1 MQQISDSILLTI
13 AGTSVGLFA
22 FLSEIS
28 ARKRFVPQWL
38 SRKVLHTFSVGLCGL
53 MPFLLKDLNALFWIV
68 LAAEILLLV
77 LVGRGIL
84 FKEDSGR
91 KSWGIALFPLP
102 FLFLIWQFPMHPWL
116 IAIPMIVLALSDSA
130 AAIFGK
136 LFSKKQFNLTGDPK
150 SLVGSAAFFVTT
162 CAILLLIPKLISVPH
177 AFREDLFLLFIPL
190 FSFLVTLSEAMGSK
204 GTDNLFVPVSVSLLL
219 QLFYTWDLDWITL
232 MVLPILGLFFLWSTV
247 RFKLLDL
254 SGAVSA
260 VLLGS
265 TVVLFSGWI
274 WIFPLA
280 FFLFSSSLL
289 SRIPGF
295 RKSGIAAKEGKP
307 RDWKQ
312 VLCNGGLY
320 GVLSTVYSL
329 LPTFYQGDLQ
339 FLMLVSMAVATSD
352 TWASEIGVGMKG
364 KVVDLLNWK
373 KVESGISG
381 GISFAGTVGGLLG
394 SASIAVFFL
403 LMMPKAHNSTFLFLI
418 VLFLGFLGMLI
429 DSLLGAWLQGR
440 YISESGKILD
450 DQQENA
456 RIIKGFRF
464 ISNDLVNLI
473 SQIIIVL
480 ICFRGIW
487 FIKTF

>member
-1 MQQISDSILLTI
+1 MQQLSDLDLLTA
-13 AGTSVGLFA
+13 AGALVGVVA
-22 FLSEIS
+22 FLSEVI
-28 ARKRFVPQWL
+28 ARKQIIPQWL
-38 SRKVLHTFSVGLCGL
+38 SRKILHTFSVGLCGL
-53 MPFLLKDLNALFWIV
+53 MPFLLKDLNVLFWIV
-68 LAAEILLLV
+68 LAAEVLLLV

-102 FLFLIWQFPMHPWL
+102 YLFFIWQFPMHPWL
-116 IAIPMIVLALSDSA
+116 IAIPMIILALSDSA

-136 LFSKKQFNLTGDPK
+136 LFAKKHYSLTGDPK
-150 SLVGSAAFFVTT
+150 SLIGSAAFFVTT
-162 CAILLLIPKLISVPH
+162 SAILFFIPNFISLPH
-177 AFREDLFLLFIPL
+177 AFRENLFFLFIPL

-219 QLFYTWDLDWITL
+219 QLFYTWDLDWLTL
-232 MVLPILGLFFLWSTV
+232 IVLPILSLLFLWSSI
-247 RFKLLDL
+247 RFKLLDF
-254 SGAVSA
+254 SGAVAA

-274 WIFPLA
+274 WILPLA

-312 VLCNGGLY
+312 VFCNGGLY
-320 GVLSTVYSL
+320 GILSTVYSL

-373 KVESGISG
+373 SVESGISG

-394 SASIAVFFL
+394 SASIAAMFL
-403 LMMPKAHNSTFLFLI
+403 LLMPKAHNSAVIFTVILT
-418 VLFLGFLGMLI
+418 LGFFGMLI
-429 DSLLGAWLQGR
+429 DSLLGACLQGK
-440 YISESGKILD
+440 YVTESGRVLD
-450 DQQENA
+450 DQQGNSK
-456 RIIKGFRF
+456 IIKGFRF
-464 ISNDLVNLI
+464 IDNDLVNLI
-473 SQIIIVL
+473 SQMIIVF
-480 ICFRGIW
+480 ICFQAIW

>member
-1 MQQISDSILLTI
+1 
-13 AGTSVGLFA
+13 
-22 FLSEIS
+22 
-28 ARKRFVPQWL
+28 
-38 SRKVLHTFSVGLCGL
+38 
-53 MPFLLKDLNALFWIV
+53 
-68 LAAEILLLV
+68 
-77 LVGRGIL
+77 
-84 FKEDSGR
+84 
-91 KSWGIALFPLP
+91 
-102 FLFLIWQFPMHPWL
+102 
-116 IAIPMIVLALSDSA
+116 
-130 AAIFGK
+130 
-136 LFSKKQFNLTGDPK
+136 
-150 SLVGSAAFFVTT
+150 
-162 CAILLLIPKLISVPH
+162 
-177 AFREDLFLLFIPL
+177 
-190 FSFLVTLSEAMGSK
+190 
-204 GTDNLFVPVSVSLLL
+204 
-219 QLFYTWDLDWITL
+219 
-232 MVLPILGLFFLWSTV
+232 
-247 RFKLLDL
+247 
-254 SGAVSA
+254 
-260 VLLGS
+260 
-265 TVVLFSGWI
+265 
-274 WIFPLA
+274 
-280 FFLFSSSLL
+280 
-289 SRIPGF
+289 
-295 RKSGIAAKEGKP
+295 
-307 RDWKQ
+307 
-312 VLCNGGLY
+312 
-320 GVLSTVYSL
+320 
-329 LPTFYQGDLQ
+329 
-339 FLMLVSMAVATSD
+339 MLVSMAVATSD

>member
-1 MQQISDSILLTI
+1 MQHLSDSILLTT
-13 AGTSVGLFA
+13 AGTLVGFVA
-22 FLSEIS
+22 FVSEII
-28 ARKRFVPQWL
+28 ARKKIIPQWL
-38 SRKVLHTFSVGLCGL
+38 SRKILHTFSVGLCGL
-53 MPFLLKDLNALFWIV
+53 MPFLLKELDALFWVV
-68 LAAEILLLV
+68 LVSEILLLF
-77 LVGRGIL
+77 LVGSGIL

-91 KSWGIALFPLP
+91 KSWGIALFPIP
-102 FLFLIWQFPMHPWL
+102 YLFSIWQFPMHPWL
-116 IAIPMIVLALSDSA
+116 ISIPMIVLALSDSA

-136 LFSKKQFNLTGDPK
+136 LFAKNYFNLTGDPK
-150 SLVGSAAFFVTT
+150 SMIGSISFFITTCTILFFVPLFI
-162 CAILLLIPKLISVPH
+162 AIPQV
-177 AFREDLFLLFIPL
+177 FRGNLFLLFIPL

-204 GTDNLFVPVSVSLLL
+204 GTDNLFVPILVSMLL
-219 QLFYTWDLDWITL
+219 QLFYTWDLDWVTL
-232 MVLPILGLFFLWSTV
+232 IILPILSFLFLWSTN

-254 SGAVSA
+254 SGAVAA

-274 WIFPLA
+274 WIVPLA
-280 FFLFSSSLL
+280 FFLFSSSLIA
-289 SRIPGF
+289 RIPGF
-295 RKSGIAAKEGKP
+295 KKSGIASKEGKA

-320 GVLSTVYSL
+320 GILSTVYSL
-329 LPTFYQGDLQ
+329 ALDSYQGDFQ

-352 TWASEIGVGMKG
+352 TWASEIGIGMRG
-364 KVVDLLNWK
+364 RVVNLLNWK
-373 KVESGISG
+373 KEESGISG

-403 LMMPKAHNSTFLFLI
+403 LMMPHAHNSTFLFLVI
-418 VLFLGFLGMLI
+418 LILGFFGMLI
-429 DSLLGAWLQGR
+429 DSLLGAWLQGK

-450 DQQENA
+450 DRQENA

-464 ISNDLVNLI
+464 MSNDLVNLI

-480 ICFRGIW
+480 ICYQAIW